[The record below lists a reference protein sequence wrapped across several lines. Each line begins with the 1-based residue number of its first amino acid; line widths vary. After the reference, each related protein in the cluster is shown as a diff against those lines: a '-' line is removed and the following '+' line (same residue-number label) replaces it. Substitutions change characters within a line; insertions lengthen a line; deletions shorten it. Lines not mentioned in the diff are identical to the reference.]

1 MRQGQNNNNNKR
13 MRGRNRKGPNPLTRS
28 YESNG
33 PDVKVRGTAVHIAEK
48 YMQLARDAQS
58 SGDRVQ
64 AESYLQHAEHYYR
77 IVSAAQ
83 AQNPQQP
90 QQVYRNDA
98 DGYGD
103 DDDDRSHMSM
113 SDQRFQPFAHEQP
126 SFSGVESQ
134 PYVNGN
140 GQERRDEQP
149 QQSQPPQQQPSV
161 DEAEDAPIGAEP
173 QPEANF
179 RPEGGEPPREGRREG
194 FRPRRRRPYRER
206 GDRPGA
212 PEGGSPQPEGAGAGG
227 EE

>member
-1 MRQGQNNNNNKR
+1 MRQGQQNNNKR

-33 PDVKVRGTAVHIAEK
+33 PDVKVRGTALHIAEK

-64 AESYLQHAEHYYR
+64 AESYFQHAEHYYR

-83 AQNPQQP
+83 AQMPQP
-90 QQVYRNDA
+90 QQVYRSDL
-98 DGYGD
+98 DGDVDGD
-103 DDDDRSHMSM
+103 EDDDRGMMGHAGGQPYQSFRN
-113 SDQRFQPFAHEQP
+113 DQPAPGGQEP
-126 SFSGVESQ
+126 Q

-140 GQERRDEQP
+140 GHAHTAE
-149 QQSQPPQQQPSV
+149 PPMA
-161 DEAEDAPIGAEP
+161 EAAEDGAPEAAEQP
-173 QPEANF
+173 QPEA
-179 RPEGGEPPREGRREG
+179 GADGEQPGREGRREN

-206 GDRPGA
+206 AASPEAGA
-212 PEGGSPQPEGAGAGG
+212 QPEAAPAGGG

>member
-1 MRQGQNNNNNKR
+1 MRQGQQNNNKR

-90 QQVYRNDA
+90 QQQVYRNDG

-103 DDDDRSHMSM
+103 EDDDRSQMPM
-113 SDQRFQPFAHEQP
+113 GDQRFQPFPHEQP
-126 SFSGVESQ
+126 SFGGVESQ

-140 GQERRDEQP
+140 GQDRRDEQP
-149 QQSQPPQQQPSV
+149 IAEGAEDGQPEPQPQPEQQP
-161 DEAEDAPIGAEP
+161 EP
-173 QPEANF
+173 QPEASL
-179 RPEGGEPPREGRREG
+179 RPEAGEPPREGRREG

-206 GDRPGA
+206 GDRPAA
-212 PEGGSPQPEGAGAGG
+212 PEGGSPQPEGAGAS
-227 EE
+227 EDQP